1 MEDLYNHL
9 RGLEEKLLQPETRK
23 SLEALQQLLAPS
35 FFEIGSSG
43 EVLYKEGITPENI
56 GVVDMELYGFEIHPL
71 SEEIM
76 LTTFTVDN
84 HLTHQ
89 RSLRSSIWK
98 RIRGKWMMVFHQ
110 GTIAKETYKE
120 NRREL

>member
-1 MEDLYNHL
+1 MEYLYNHL
-9 RGLEEKLLQPETRK
+9 KELEETLLQPETRK
-23 SLEALQQLLAPS
+23 SLESLQRLLAPS
-35 FFEIGSSG
+35 FFEVGSSG

-56 GVVDMELYGFEIHPL
+56 GVVDMTLFDFEIHPL
-71 SEEIM
+71 SEEVV
-76 LTTFTVDN
+76 LTTFTIDN
-84 HLTHQ
+84 LLKQQ

-98 RIRGKWMMVFHQ
+98 RMNGNWMMVYHQ

>member
-9 RGLEEKLLQPETRK
+9 KELEETLLQPETRK
-23 SLEALQQLLAPS
+23 SLESLQNLLAPS
-35 FFEIGSSG
+35 FFEVGSSG
-43 EVLYKEGITPENI
+43 EVLYKEGITTENI
-56 GVVDMELYGFEIHPL
+56 GVVDMTLFDFEIHPL
-71 SEEIM
+71 SEEVV
-76 LTTFTVDN
+76 LTTFTIDN
-84 HLTHQ
+84 HLKQQ

-98 RIRGKWMMVFHQ
+98 HMNGNWMMVFHQ